1 VFSLAIPGH
10 EQAATQSDAMG
21 VAAVT
26 IAGSTVLIIV
36 GAILRFAVTWTT
48 NGVDI
53 HVVGDIL
60 MAGGVVGLIIA
71 LTLTF
76 RGRRTVTTTRAR
88 GAGDPNTRVYE
99 QRSYTDDPN
108 L

>member
-1 VFSLAIPGH
+1 
-10 EQAATQSDAMG
+10 MG
-21 VAAVT
+21 AAAVT
-26 IAGSTVLIIV
+26 IAGSTVLIII

-76 RGRRTVTTTRAR
+76 RGRRTVTTTRAP
-88 GAGDPNTRVYE
+88 GAGVPSTQVYE
-99 QRSYTDDPN
+99 ERRYTDDPT